1 MTRPA
6 PAERLSKVLRRK
18 LVADLPTLRAALDG
32 RSRRS
37 VFRDLA
43 ALDHLASYSHAG
55 RYFALRESAVFDE
68 DGLWLHNGIGF
79 SRHGTL
85 KDTAALLVEHSAA
98 GRTHEELEGRLRVRV
113 HNALLDLVRE
123 KRLSR
128 ESPGGAFVYAAPDAA
143 RAAGQLAAR
152 RHLLAV
158 PSPVGPLPAV
168 VVVEILV
175 EVIRGAR
182 ARGSPEEV
190 VAGLAARGVAVTPT
204 DVERVL
210 REHGVQ
216 KKGRH
221 SRSPR
226 SPG

>member
-6 PAERLSKVLRRK
+6 PSARLATVLRRK
-18 LVADLPTLRAALDG
+18 VVADLPTLRKALQG
-32 RSRRS
+32 RSARS
-37 VFRDLA
+37 LFRDLA
-43 ALDHLASYSHAG
+43 DLDHLVSYSHAG
-55 RYFALRESAVFDE
+55 RYFALRGAAAFDE
-68 DGLWLHNGIGF
+68 DGLWLHRDIGF
-79 SRHGTL
+79 SGHGTL
-85 KDTAALLVEHSAA
+85 KDTVALLVERSAA

-123 KRLSR
+123 ERLSR
-128 ESPGGAFVYAAPDAA
+128 ESLGGVFVYAAPDAS
-143 RAAGQLAAR
+143 RAEEQLAAR
-152 RHLLAV
+152 GHLLAI
-158 PSPVGPLPAV
+158 PAPVGPLPAV

-175 EVIRGAR
+175 EVIHGAR

-190 VAGLAARGVAVTPT
+190 AAGLAARGVAVTLA

-216 KKGRH
+216 KKGVR
-221 SRSPR
+221 SRSRR